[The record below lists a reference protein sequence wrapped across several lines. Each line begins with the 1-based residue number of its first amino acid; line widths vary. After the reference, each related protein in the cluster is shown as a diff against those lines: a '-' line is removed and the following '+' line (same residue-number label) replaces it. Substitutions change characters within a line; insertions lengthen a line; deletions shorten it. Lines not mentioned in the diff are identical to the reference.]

1 VKVGAFN
8 DKNRDNKRHN
18 TGKPFV
24 PGVKVEVY
32 FSILIIATVLALGL
46 TEGNNGVTTHTP
58 PFSNRYGPQALFHF
72 IMPLDAAAFD
82 TGSSGGLNQNKERD
96 HCTPQS
102 VRKKTIEGL
111 GVNFWQKEIK

>member
-1 VKVGAFN
+1 VKACAFN

-46 TEGNNGVTTHTP
+46 TDGNNGVTTLLS
-58 PFSNRYGPQALFHF
+58 PFPTDMDLKHCF
-72 IMPLDAAAFD
+72 ILSCHWMRLLLTQDY
-82 TGSSGGLNQNKERD
+82 L
-96 HCTPQS
+96 
-102 VRKKTIEGL
+102 V
-111 GVNFWQKEIK
+111 V